1 MPSIIVYAWHIKHLP
16 VAVHMYSDAF
26 VEELLA
32 RMLSSP
38 ALALKRYLFVKAG
51 VATVFTDKQ
60 IEFNYLACYYRKLA
74 Y

>member
-32 RMLSSP
+32 RMSSSP